1 MNMKASGI
9 AILLGVAAA
18 VTGFSSHA
26 DSYRKKGR
34 DTLRTD
40 SGMRTIANPA
50 KPGQPAH
57 HWRYFADTRE
67 GRAVVISPAGDY
79 FYSDGAG
86 LSLVHKGTGAPG
98 KPRTRAA

>member
-1 MNMKASGI
+1 MKTSGM

-18 VTGFSSHA
+18 VTGISSHA
-26 DSYRKKGR
+26 DSQHKKVR
-34 DTLRTD
+34 DALRAD

-50 KPGQPAH
+50 RAGQPGH
-57 HWRYFADTRE
+57 RWRYFADTRE

-79 FYSDGAG
+79 FYSEGAG